1 MQRTG
6 STLVGLSVAALLGVS
21 AIGFAAADSTDSSS
35 TVGAA
40 ISDTVITGEVK
51 TKIAADTRLQG
62 SDVHVQTDNGV
73 VTLTGSANSG
83 SAKDAA
89 EELARNV
96 SGVHSVNNE
105 LTAPNAANEVGAT
118 VKHAAHRTA
127 EVVSDTTI
135 TTKLKAKFDTD
146 SQTKGSHVDVKTD
159 NGVVMLTGTVVSN
172 SQKAHLVHVARAT
185 SGVKQ
190 VDTSALTLASE

>member
-1 MQRTG
+1 MQRIG
-6 STLVGLSVAALLGVS
+6 STLIGVSIAALLGVS
-21 AIGFAAADSTDSSS
+21 AISVAADSTDSSS

-40 ISDTVITGEVK
+40 ISDTVITGQVK
-51 TKIAADTRLQG
+51 TKIAADSRLHG
-62 SDVHVQTDNGV
+62 SDVHVETNNGV

-83 SAKDAA
+83 TAKDAA

-105 LTAPNAANEVGAT
+105 LTAPNAANEVGSS

>member
-118 VKHAAHRTA
+118 VRHAAHRTA

>member
-83 SAKDAA
+83 TAKDAA

>member
-1 MQRTG
+1 MQRIG
-6 STLVGLSVAALLGVS
+6 STLIGVSIAALLGVS
-21 AIGFAAADSTDSSS
+21 AISVAADSTDSSS

-105 LTAPNAANEVGAT
+105 LAAPNATSEVGAT
-118 VKHAAHRTA
+118 VKHAAHATA
-127 EVVSDTTI
+127 EAVTDTTI
-135 TTKLKAKFDTD
+135 TTKLKTKFDTD

-172 SQKAHLVHVARAT
+172 AQKAHLVRVARAT

-190 VDTSALTLASE
+190 IDTSGLTVATE

>member
-1 MQRTG
+1 
-6 STLVGLSVAALLGVS
+6 
-21 AIGFAAADSTDSSS
+21 
-35 TVGAA
+35 
-40 ISDTVITGEVK
+40 VITGQVK
-51 TKIAADTRLQG
+51 TKIAADSRLHG
-62 SDVHVQTDNGV
+62 SDVHVETNNGV

-83 SAKDAA
+83 TAKDAA

-105 LTAPNAANEVGAT
+105 LAAPNATSEVGAT
-118 VKHAAHRTA
+118 VKHAAHATA
-127 EVVSDTTI
+127 EAVTDTTI
-135 TTKLKAKFDTD
+135 TTKLKTKFDTD

-172 SQKAHLVHVARAT
+172 AQKAHLVRVARAT

-190 VDTSALTLASE
+190 IDTSGLTVATE